1 MEGWTNLST
10 LMPND
15 FWKSKK
21 KRTCRSQESRKM
33 VDILNLKTG
42 TKFMIYGL
50 LGVFPE

>member
-1 MEGWTNLST
+1 
-10 LMPND
+10 MPND

-21 KRTCRSQESRKM
+21 KNMKSRIKK
-33 VDILNLKTG
+33 NGRFKTG